1 MNNGAK
7 YFTMLRIIETPTPES
22 KSFLEK
28 LNERGKL
35 KDENII
41 RTVRRTLS
49 EVQAEGDKAVARYTR
64 KLDAPRLSAKGLRV
78 QQREFKQA
86 YSEVDSKYIEAITHA
101 RKNIESF
108 HQKQMRTSW
117 ISTEENG
124 VLLGHLIRPL
134 RRVGVSVPSISQL
147 LVSSLLMSVVPAT
160 VAGVEEIVLC
170 MGPMRNRQINPH
182 MLVAAA
188 ECGVDE
194 IYKCGGAQAVAAMAY
209 GTETIAAVDKI
220 VGPGN
225 LYVQLAKKEVFG
237 HVDIDKIAGP
247 SEILV
252 IADSTADPDFVA
264 ADLISQAEHGAECS
278 AILVTTSLGFA
289 EQVKGA
295 IELQAQNLPRQY
307 ELVKAFE
314 NYGAAF
320 VVNSIDEAV
329 DLANCIAPE
338 HVELH
343 IENPLDWIGKVRNAG
358 AIFLGSYSPE
368 AVGDY
373 IAGPN
378 HILPTGT
385 AARYASPLNIDDFLK
400 KTSIISY
407 TKTALEKVTPD
418 VVKLA
423 EVEGLEGHAAAMK
436 IRFEDE

>member
-1 MNNGAK
+1 
-7 YFTMLRIIETPTPES
+7 MLRIVETQTPES
-22 KSFLEK
+22 KAFLEK
-28 LNERGKL
+28 LNERGRL
-35 KDENII
+35 MDENILK
-41 RTVRRTLS
+41 TVRRTLS
-49 EVQAEGDKAVARYTR
+49 EVQSEGDKAVARYTR
-64 KLDAPRLSAKGLRV
+64 KLDSPRLSAKGLKV

-86 YSEVDSKYIEAITHA
+86 YGEVSTEYIAAIAHA
-101 RKNIESF
+101 KKNIESF
-108 HQKQMRTSW
+108 HQKQMQTSW
-117 ISTEENG
+117 ISTEEDG

-134 RRVGVSVPSISQL
+134 KRVGVCVPSVSQL
-147 LVSSLLMSVVPAT
+147 LVSSLLMSVIPAT
-160 VAGVEEIVLC
+160 VAGVEEIVIC

-209 GTETIAAVDKI
+209 GTETISPVDKI

-225 LYVQLAKKEVFG
+225 LYVQLAKKEVYG
-237 HVDIDKIAGP
+237 HVDIDKLAGP

-252 IADSTADPDFVA
+252 IADTTADPDFVA
-264 ADLISQAEHGAECS
+264 ADLISQAEHGADCS
-278 AILVTTSLGFA
+278 AILVTPSRGFA

-295 IELQAQNLPRQY
+295 IELQAQTLPRQY

-320 VVNSIDEAV
+320 VVNDIAEAV
-329 DLANCIAPE
+329 SFANQIAPE

-343 IENPLDWIGKVRNAG
+343 IENPLNWIGEIRNAG
-358 AIFLGSYSPE
+358 AILIGPYSPE

-385 AARYASPLNIDDFLK
+385 AARYASPLSVHDFLK
-400 KTSIISY
+400 KTSLISY

-436 IRFEDE
+436 IRFEDD

>member
-1 MNNGAK
+1 
-7 YFTMLRIIETPTPES
+7 MLRIIETQTPES
-22 KSFLEK
+22 ESFITK
-28 LNERGKL
+28 LNERGRLMDETIL
-35 KDENII
+35 K
-41 RTVRRTLS
+41 TVRRTLND
-49 EVQAEGDKAVARYTR
+49 VQSEGDKAVARYTR
-64 KLDAPRLSAKGLRV
+64 KLDAPRISVKELQVRQS
-78 QQREFKQA
+78 EFKQA
-86 YSEVDSKYIEAITHA
+86 YTEVDPDFIEAIVHA
-101 RKNIESF
+101 KKNIESF

-117 ISTEENG
+117 FSTEADG
-124 VLLGHLIRPL
+124 VLLGHIIRPL
-134 RRVGVSVPSISQL
+134 KRVGVCVPSVSQL
-147 LVSSLLMSVVPAT
+147 LVSSLLMVVLPAI
-160 VAGVEEIVLC
+160 VAGVEEIAVC

-188 ECGVDE
+188 ECGIDE

-209 GTETIAAVDKI
+209 GTETISPVDKI

-225 LYVQLAKKEVFG
+225 LYVQFAKREVFG

-264 ADLISQAEHGAECS
+264 ADLISQAEHSPECS
-278 AILVTTSLGFA
+278 AILVTPSRGFA
-289 EQVKGA
+289 EQVKAA
-295 IELQAQNLPRQY
+295 IEVQAPTLPRQD
-307 ELVKAFE
+307 EIVQAFE

-320 VVNSIDEAV
+320 VANDLTEAV
-329 DLANCIAPE
+329 AFANQIAPE

-343 IENPLDWIGKVRNAG
+343 IENPLDWIGEIQNAG
-358 AIFLGSYSPE
+358 AILVGPYSPE

-373 IAGPN
+373 IAGPS

-385 AARYASPLNIDDFLK
+385 AARYASPLSVHDFLK
-400 KTSIISY
+400 KTSLISY

-436 IRFEDE
+436 IRFEDD

>member
-1 MNNGAK
+1 
-7 YFTMLRIIETPTPES
+7 MLRIVDTQTPES
-22 KSFLEK
+22 KAFLAK
-28 LNERGKL
+28 LNERGRL
-35 KDENII
+35 TDENIL

-49 EVQAEGDKAVARYTR
+49 DVQAEGDKAVARYTR
-64 KLDAPRLSAKGLRV
+64 KLDSPRLSAKGLKV
-78 QQREFKQA
+78 QQKEFKQA
-86 YSEVDSKYIEAITHA
+86 YTEVPSDFIEAIAHA
-101 RKNIESF
+101 KKNIESF
-108 HQKQMRTSW
+108 HQKQMQTSW
-117 ISTEENG
+117 VSTEADG

-134 RRVGVSVPSISQL
+134 KRIGVCVPSVSQL
-147 LVSSLLMSVVPAT
+147 LVSSLLMNVIPAI
-160 VAGVEEIVLC
+160 VAGVEEIAVC

-188 ECGVDE
+188 ECGMDE
-194 IYKCGGAQAVAAMAY
+194 IYKCGGAQAVGAMAY
-209 GTETIAAVDKI
+209 GTATISPVDKI

-225 LYVQLAKKEVFG
+225 LYVQLAKKEVYG
-237 HVDIDKIAGP
+237 HVDIDKLAGP

-252 IADSTADPDFVA
+252 IADSTADPDYVA
-264 ADLISQAEHGAECS
+264 ADLISQAEHGPECS
-278 AILVTTSLGFA
+278 AILVTPSRGFA
-289 EQVKGA
+289 EQVKAA
-295 IELQAQNLPRQY
+295 IELQAQTLPRQY

-320 VVNSIDEAV
+320 VVEDLAEAV
-329 DLANCIAPE
+329 SFANQIAPE

-343 IENPLDWIGKVRNAG
+343 VENPLNWIGEIRNAG
-358 AIFLGSYSPE
+358 AILVGPYSPE

-385 AARYASPLNIDDFLK
+385 AARYASPLSVHDFLK
-400 KTSIISY
+400 KTSLISY

-436 IRFEDE
+436 IRFEDD